1 MIVLRVQ
8 VFTMS
13 HIKRDG
19 AHDFLCS
26 LMRTNEWRLCRKKC
40 SKVCKRTI
48 DFVNKIIANV
58 SDCNHHIL
66 LFLLVQI
73 ELNEYS

>member
-8 VFTMS
+8 VLTMS
-13 HIKRDG
+13 HLERDS
-19 AHDFLCS
+19 AHDFLSS
-26 LMRTNEWRLCRKKC
+26 LMRTNKWRLCWKKC
-40 SKVCKRTI
+40 SKVCKRTT

-58 SDCNHHIL
+58 SDCNHRIL
-66 LFLLVQI
+66 QFLLVQI